1 MNAWTHTFKN
11 VLTPDEARDLISIAM
26 EYPMQKASVGHGGRQ
41 RVDPMRSSNV
51 RWMPRDDANFATL
64 FARLGTRIRRANADT
79 FGFDLA
85 DFEDVQFTEYPA
97 RRAGKYD
104 WHEDNCWVSAPE
116 ARTPFDRKLS
126 CVLLLN
132 APEDYDGGQ
141 LELDREQ
148 TPDAERFS
156 QCGDLLI
163 FPSFLRHRVTPVT
176 RGSRFSLVT
185 WVKGP
190 RFR

>member
-1 MNAWTHTFKN
+1 MNSWTHTFKN
-11 VLTPDEARDLISIAM
+11 VITPDEARDLISIAM
-26 EYPMQKASVGHGGRQ
+26 EYPLQESTVIHGGRQ

-51 RWMPRDDANFATL
+51 RWLPRDDANFTNL
-64 FARLGTRIRRANADT
+64 CARLATRIHRANGLT
-79 FGFDLA
+79 FGFDLT
-85 DFEDVQFTEYPA
+85 DFDDMQFTEYPA

-104 WHEDNCWVSAPE
+104 WHEDNCWVPAVE

-132 APEDYDGGQ
+132 PAEDYEGGQ
-141 LELDREQ
+141 LELDQGQ
-148 TPDAERFS
+148 TPVPDRFNAV
-156 QCGDLLI
+156 GDLLL